1 MATALQIEL
10 TELRRRLKVYVS
22 QAYQNEKKQQRFQE
36 QELQF
41 ISASGLEELIEA
53 LLYKY
58 RDNFSLDAVTLLLH
72 DPEFEIRHILENL
85 DHPPSEHPGL
95 LFYEDA
101 ASINQMFP
109 DFPRPHLRLCD
120 EACANL
126 LFPGQESMLKST
138 AVFPLIRNQQLIGTL
153 NMGSSQEQRFI
164 NGAATDF
171 LERLTSILA
180 VCLEN
185 TLNHERLKLLGLL
198 DPLTG
203 VHNRR
208 YFDERLEEEVSRV
221 SREGRPLSC
230 LFLDIDFFK
239 QFNDSFG
246 HHVGD
251 SVLQKV
257 AATIKSHM
265 RASDILARFGGE
277 EFSVLLIN
285 TDIQE
290 ALVIAE
296 RIRRAVAEQ
305 PLVVADDDTQ
315 QVTIS
320 IGCSVLESNHPP
332 ASIAITSQALVERA
346 DKALYQAKSQGR
358 NRVDALFSP
367 E

>member
-1 MATALQIEL
+1 MATTLQFDN
-10 TELRRRLKVYVS
+10 TQLRRQLKAFVG

-41 ISASGLEELIEA
+41 ISANGIEELIEA

-85 DHPPSEHPGL
+85 GL
-95 LFYEDA
+95 SATEFHGLSFYEDA
-101 ASINQMFP
+101 TVIDQLFP
-109 DFPRPHLRLCD
+109 DFPQPQLSPCD
-120 EACANL
+120 GDCGRL
-126 LFPGQESMLKST
+126 LFPNRGSLLKST
-138 AVFPLIRNQQLIGTL
+138 AVFPLIRNQQLIGIL
-153 NMGSSQEQRFI
+153 SMGSAQEERFI
-164 NGAATDF
+164 SGSATDF
-171 LERLTSILA
+171 LERLAAILA

-185 TLNHERLKLLGLL
+185 TLNHERLKILGLL

-221 SREGRPLSC
+221 AREERALSC

-239 QFNDSFG
+239 QFNDTFG

-251 SVLQKV
+251 CVLQKV

-265 RASDILARFGGE
+265 RSSDILARFGGE
-277 EFSVLLIN
+277 EFSVLLVN
-285 TDIQE
+285 TDRDE
-290 ALVIAE
+290 AMEIAE
-296 RIRRAVAEQ
+296 RIRCAISELPQ
-305 PLVVADDDTQ
+305 VVADNDTQ

-320 IGCSVLESNHPP
+320 IGCSVLLSDHPP

-346 DKALYQAKSQGR
+346 DKALYQAKALGR
-358 NRVDALFSP
+358 NRVN
-367 E
+367 